1 MLKHSLS
8 LFTIAMLETI
18 FYLVDLVKCIS
29 PEWVSGLL
37 KALLPT
43 SEVVTAIVLFP
54 PLAGYLFSSAEQ

>member
-1 MLKHSLS
+1 
-8 LFTIAMLETI
+8 MLETI

-29 PEWVSGLL
+29 PEWVTGLL